1 MEENLYNL
9 IRYTYEKCRLST
21 IVNGETINN
30 FSLKL
35 RMRQGYLFW
44 VLPFNPVGQ
53 ALASALRQ
61 EINVLKIEKI

>member
-1 MEENLYNL
+1 MFNL
-9 IRYTYEKCRLST
+9 IRYTYEKCRVS
-21 IVNGETINN
+21 IIINGETINN

-35 RMRQGYLFW
+35 RMRQGYLFG
-44 VLPFNPVGQ
+44 VLPFNLVGQ